1 VMIGKLKEI
10 VRYKILYVIAM
21 MIKLLIDKEL

>member
-1 VMIGKLKEI
+1 MIGKLKEI